1 MSPWAQ
7 VDIEQLSEDK
17 RRRLKNKALASL
29 SRAVNDQ
36 VKSRWVRILIQ
47 YVPKPLIVGPLL
59 DEKLKLREGKKP
71 WERRVKN
78 K

>member
-1 MSPWAQ
+1 MAKI
-7 VDIEQLSEDK
+7 DIEQLSEDK

-36 VKSRWVRILIQ
+36 VKSWWFRMLIQ
-47 YVPKPLIVGPLL
+47 YVAKPLIVGPLL
-59 DEKLKLREGKKP
+59 DEKLKLKKEKKP
-71 WERRVKN
+71 WERRVKH